1 MARSSTGGARGGIPW
16 LLVFAIAAI
25 AGGVAL
31 YLIAPKAEGAALI
44 HVSIAAEEVFTIGG
58 FSVTN
63 SMIGAVLASLVL
75 LAAAWF
81 ISRRS
86 HLVPGRLQS
95 LIELPIELLAGIVSG
110 SSSRWRSY
118 AALIFGLFLMIIVA
132 NWMGLLPGVG
142 TVGVV
147 HHEEGHAPTL
157 VPFVRPASADLN
169 FTLGLAIIA
178 VVMFIYWGI
187 RANGLGG
194 YLKEL
199 AGEPWY
205 LTWLIFPI
213 NVISE
218 LSRLISLSM
227 RLFGNVFAGEILIT
241 TMLALTTAAVF
252 VLPLAFFAPALFLGL
267 ELLFGAVQALVFAL
281 LALTYISTAI
291 AEHHA
296 AGHADEHGD
305 ADEAHPT
312 HPPAA
317 EAASS

>member
-1 MARSSTGGARGGIPW
+1 MVRSTTGAARGRIPW
-16 LLVFAIAAI
+16 VLALALVAIAA
-25 AGGVAL
+25 VAI
-31 YLIAPKAEGAALI
+31 YLISPRAEGEALI
-44 HVSIAAEEVFTIGG
+44 HVSISAEEVFTIGG

-75 LAAAWF
+75 LLAAWY

-86 HLVPGRLQS
+86 HLIPGRLQS
-95 LIELPIELLAGIVSG
+95 LIELPIEVLTGIVSG

-132 NWMGLLPGVG
+132 NWLGLLPGVG
-142 TVGVV
+142 TIGVV

-178 VVMFIYWGI
+178 VLMFIYWGV
-187 RANGLGG
+187 RANGVGG

-199 AGEPWY
+199 AGDPWY
-205 LTWLIFPI
+205 LRPLIFPI

-227 RLFGNVFAGEILIT
+227 RLFGNIFAGEILIT

-252 VLPLAFFAPALFLGL
+252 VLPLAFFVPAAFLGL

-296 AGHADEHGD
+296 PGHAAEH
-305 ADEAHPT
+305 DEAKEGQT
-312 HPPAA
+312 SHPPAA
-317 EAASS
+317 EASSS